1 MSPEGTTIRVAV
13 VGATGELGSA
23 ATALL
28 ERTGGFTVVAALG
41 SARDWADMLGTAED
55 PSEVVLDV
63 TLPHVS
69 PDVVDYALTR
79 GRDVVVGTTGW
90 TAEKLAT
97 LTPLLE
103 AHPERGVI
111 VVPNFAAGAALATAF
126 AATAS
131 RFFDAIEIIE
141 AHGPGKLDS
150 PSGTA
155 TRIAEQIH
163 AARDD
168 LGPVSAPHPDQ
179 RARGDQVRSVP
190 VHSLRL
196 PGAYARHDVILS
208 GPGETLT
215 ISHNVLG
222 PSSGAYEA
230 GLVIALREALR
241 HRGLLVGLDTLLGLG
256 EG

>member
-41 SARDWADMLGTAED
+41 SASDWADMLGTAED

-168 LGPVSAPHPDQ
+168 LGMMSFSAVRARRSRSATTCSAPAPEPTRPGSSSPSGKPSAIADYSSDSTLFLAS
-179 RARGDQVRSVP
+179 ARVDPALAAQK
-190 VHSLRL
+190 L
-196 PGAYARHDVILS
+196 PGRCRPA
-208 GPGETLT
+208 
-215 ISHNVLG
+215 
-222 PSSGAYEA
+222 
-230 GLVIALREALR
+230 EAL
-241 HRGLLVGLDTLLGLG
+241 HRPGCAPCPGS
-256 EG
+256 